1 LSISCGPTVVVKPD
15 PIIPP
20 SSLITPVK
28 WPTVSVPLN
37 ESVSNKALINYTLE
51 LISQL
56 KIQEKNKED
65 YEIYI
70 DKMKQLKEDVDNDPR
85 FKIK

>member
-1 LSISCGPTVVVKPD
+1 MVKPD

-28 WPTVSVPLN
+28 WPVISVPLN
-37 ESVSNKALINYTLE
+37 ESVSNKALISYTLE
-51 LISQL
+51 LINQL
-56 KIQEKNKED
+56 KIQEKNKQD

-70 DKMKQLKEDVDNDPR
+70 DKMKILKEEIDNDSR
-85 FKIK
+85 FKID